1 MHHVPLREGWLA
13 MAAVPA
19 LDDLPPLAL
28 PLLLLLLLLLPQPA
42 TTAAMQTRITP
53 APASLVCMILLLPTV
68 FPQTA
73 CAEYPAAPIHTP
85 TLHQIFMNARPPR
98 SRHAA
103 RARAPPVCTRAL
115 SRHRSPPAARS

>member
-1 MHHVPLREGWLA
+1 MHHVTLPEGLLA
-13 MAAVPA
+13 IAGVTA

-28 PLLLLLLLLLPQPA
+28 PLLLLLLLLLLPQPA

-103 RARAPPVCTRAL
+103 R
-115 SRHRSPPAARS
+115 